1 MSLKKGL
8 TFFDH
13 DFLDRG
19 IKQEIKKRERKIY
32 KSGNTSTQATIYIE
46 RERERTWVSETKWEI
61 KVSEIKKITNEIKK
75 VKTFFWH
82 DFLDKGI
89 E

>member
-32 KSGNTSTQATIYIE
+32 KSGNTSTQATIYIYRE
-46 RERERTWVSETKWEI
+46 RERERE
-61 KVSEIKKITNEIKK
+61 
-75 VKTFFWH
+75 
-82 DFLDKGI
+82 
-89 E
+89 